1 MQQYVDLVNRVLR
14 EGEPRADRTGVGT
27 LAVFGGRVE
36 FDLRDHDIARRRR
49 TDSAVTEEGHRARR

>member
-27 LAVFGGRVE
+27 LAVFGGRIE
-36 FDLRDHDIARRRR
+36 FDLRERY
-49 TDSAVTEEGHRARR
+49 EGKELQYRGRQ